1 MGLCFYVKKQITGSV
16 VCLQGRPSEYG
27 LTGCEILSDET
38 EYNKQRNAIYANAIE
53 SVKK

>member
-1 MGLCFYVKKQITGSV
+1 MGLCFYVKKQTTGSV

-27 LTGCEILSDET
+27 LEGCEVLSDET
-38 EYNKQRNAIYANAIE
+38 EYKKQRDAIYTKAVK

>member
-1 MGLCFYVKKQITGSV
+1 MGINFYVKNESTGSV

-27 LTGCEILSDET
+27 LKGCEILSDET
-38 EYNKQRNAIYANAIE
+38 EYNKQRNAIYSNAVK